1 MTIHVGAKH
10 QVTLPKEIIKQ
21 ARLSPGDPLEVIYE
35 GDTILLRPQIHV
47 PRDQAYFWTKE
58 WQVGEREADE
68 DIRAGRVTKTKNLK
82 ELFRKLDRGR
92 SR

>member
-1 MTIHVGAKH
+1 MTIHVGAKN
-10 QVTLPKEIIKQ
+10 QVTLPKEVVKQ

-35 GDTILLRPQIHV
+35 DDTIVLRPQIHI

-58 WQVGEREADE
+58 WQKGEREADE
-68 DIRAGRVTKTKNLK
+68 DIRAGRVTKTRSLK
-82 ELFRKLDRGR
+82 ELFRKLDQGR

>member
-10 QVTLPKEIIKQ
+10 QVTLPKEIVKQ

-58 WQVGEREADE
+58 WQAGEREAEE